1 MGMLMWICGMTRK
14 DNTRNEPIRWTRR
27 VAQASKKITARR
39 LNWCRHM
46 KRRDEEHVMTT
57 MLKTGIRGKRTK
69 ERPKTRWK
77 YS

>member
-1 MGMLMWICGMTRK
+1 MTRK
-14 DNTRNEPIRWTRR
+14 DKPRNEPIRGTIRA
-27 VAQASKKITARR
+27 AQASKYITERR